1 MDTELIAYLDERFQE
16 ASRQVESLRAEMGQ
30 RLEQL
35 EASIWCTQAA
45 VEDLRAE
52 LPLIAKA
59 AIVTNDKLD
68 SFRADV
74 AWQFHE
80 ARVVIRRFQRE
91 LNRRVGPLESW
102 RERTERDPIELVR
115 ERFGRTP
122 DKTSG

>member
-1 MDTELIAYLDERFQE
+1 MDTELIAYLDARFQD
-16 ASRQVESLRAEMGQ
+16 ASRQVQSLHVEMGQ
-30 RLEQL
+30 RLEHL
-35 EASIWCTQAA
+35 ESSIWCTQAA

-52 LPLIAKA
+52 LPLTAKA

-80 ARVVIRRFQRE
+80 ARVVIRRLLWE

-102 RERTERDPIELVR
+102 RERTERDPIELIR
-115 ERFGRTP
+115 ERFGKTP
-122 DKTSG
+122 GKTSG